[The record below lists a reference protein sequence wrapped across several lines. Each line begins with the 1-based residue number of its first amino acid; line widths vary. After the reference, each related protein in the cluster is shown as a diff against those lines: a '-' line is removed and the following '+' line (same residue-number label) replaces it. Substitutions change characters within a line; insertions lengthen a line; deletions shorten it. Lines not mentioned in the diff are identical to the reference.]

1 MKYSDW
7 YRAERKA
14 QKAYAATCTRGK
26 ARADGNPDPMSALL
40 VNCARACDASYLR
53 WLAVKEQLAQV
64 TIWDD
69 FVR

>member
-14 QKAYAATCTRGK
+14 QKAYAAACKRGN
-26 ARADGNPDPMSALL
+26 ARADSNVDPVTVRLCA
-40 VNCARACDASYLR
+40 CARACDKAYLQ
-53 WLAVKEQLAQV
+53 WLAAKEQLSEV

>member
-14 QKAYAATCTRGK
+14 RKAYLAACKRGK
-26 ARADGNPDPMSALL
+26 ARADSPVEPVQALL
-40 VNCARACDASYLR
+40 ANCARACDKAYLY
-53 WLAVKEQLAQV
+53 WLAVKEQLSEV